1 MQLERDQVDPF
12 AQILVV
18 AYLGAAAGARSFTE
32 EWGIPP
38 TRTHKSHWMR
48 SIAQAQVTQSERFM
62 LHPDF
67 AELGRVQVTDI
78 TANDSYL
85 VRSKAAI
92 EIEAAMGQ
100 PEQLAFPFELRTRN
114 STAVPNMVAYG
125 FEREGMHLWSSASK
139 QAATGKRLIPAGSL
153 EYVGFWPFE
162 GVPSPDN
169 GGGLTFDQ
177 GAPDPFN
184 DLGDDV
190 DFGEAEGL

>member
-1 MQLERDQVDPF
+1 
-12 AQILVV
+12 
-18 AYLGAAAGARSFTE
+18 
-32 EWGIPP
+32 
-38 TRTHKSHWMR
+38 
-48 SIAQAQVTQSERFM
+48 
-62 LHPDF
+62 
-67 AELGRVQVTDI
+67 
-78 TANDSYL
+78 
-85 VRSKAAI
+85 
-92 EIEAAMGQ
+92 
-100 PEQLAFPFELRTRN
+100 
-114 STAVPNMVAYG
+114 
-125 FEREGMHLWSSASK
+125 MHLWSSASK